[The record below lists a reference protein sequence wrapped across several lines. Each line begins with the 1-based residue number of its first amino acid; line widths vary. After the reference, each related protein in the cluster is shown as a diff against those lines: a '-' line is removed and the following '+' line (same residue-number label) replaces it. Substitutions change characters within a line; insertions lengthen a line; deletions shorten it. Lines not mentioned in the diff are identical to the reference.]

1 MNIFKRLKLGI
12 FESNPGVRDEM
23 LLAQERAN
31 AERRAA
37 RIQAQQQ
44 PAVAIFEPVD
54 RIDVDLYN
62 VYVLRLLDDGLGTVP
77 LDILRSAST
86 RYRGIPTPSWFKY
99 NTLMTIEKP
108 LIFSCFITILLACD
122 KAHDFTYSN
131 IKDNLTVYKPP
142 SGITFELDDN
152 AKAIFDYI
160 VNANV
165 EQVTTSISAAFD
177 VAPGRQR
184 TVLNNSKTLLGY
196 CMCLI
201 NFELSRSPLA
211 CGTQH
216 NTSTLEGDY
225 GMKIL
230 KTILSSDRNAKNAV
244 IAITRILGIYVVDHT
259 TVMRQP
265 SSAEVVRQLAPAP
278 RFFNSRRKTVQVR
291 IDATSA
297 AINNNADIQALV
309 GGGSN
314 EAVVVDSASANDP
327 ANIGHLEKTFGY
339 FGRRSVQ
346 LDLKNINAYV
356 TVGRNRVNVLNAV
369 LGPAGIPAGQDHI
382 MVAPGAQIPPI
393 NITVNEFL
401 SRSTATHQIV
411 PNDNSITAVMNKIF
425 FTWFGFQG
433 KTGVVLTPAEKL
445 IFDEAIKNYTMEK
458 TLGDFIQIITY
469 AATHQPK
476 VFITFD
482 IIAGCIAGILGSTTI
497 LDAGTARRF
506 VFRRLFITSGY
517 FINKNVGL
525 LDWCAN
531 AFEEITR
538 PEAGFGKINN
548 VSKRLKFMSH
558 LELKNKLKSVG
569 IKITKNVRG
578 KRKYLSRK
586 ELENKALLFNKL
598 QNTAK
603 RIKIKIMYKSRN
615 GMYKYKTYKRL
626 QKEINSKKINS
637 KYNINRKYKKP
648 VVRNFNFG

>member
-1 MNIFKRLKLGI
+1 MNIFKRIKLGI
-12 FESNPGVRDEM
+12 LASNPEVRDEM
-23 LLAQERAN
+23 LLAQERAD
-31 AERRAA
+31 AARRAA

-44 PAVAIFEPVD
+44 PAVAIFEPVNL
-54 RIDVDLYN
+54 IDIDLYD
-62 VYVLRLLDDGLGTVP
+62 VYVLRLLDDGLKTVP

-86 RYRGIPTPSWFKY
+86 RYRGIPNPSWFKY
-99 NTLMTIEKP
+99 DTLMTIEKP
-108 LIFSCFITILLACD
+108 LIFLCFITILLACD

-131 IKDNLTVYKPP
+131 IKDNLKVYKPP
-142 SGITFELDDN
+142 SGITFELEDN

-160 VNANV
+160 LNANV

-177 VAPGRQR
+177 GAPSRQR
-184 TVLNNSKTLLGY
+184 TVLNNSNTLLGY

-201 NFELSRSPLA
+201 NFELLKSPPV
-211 CGTQH
+211 CGTVLD
-216 NTSTLEGDY
+216 TSTLEVDY

-244 IAITRILGIYVVDHT
+244 IAITRILGIYMVDYT

-265 SSAEVVRQLAPAP
+265 SSAEIVRKLAPAP

-309 GGGSN
+309 EGGTN

-327 ANIGHLEKTFGY
+327 ANIGYLEKTFGY

-369 LGPAGIPAGQDHI
+369 LGPAGIPPGQDHI
-382 MVAPGAQIPPI
+382 MVAPGAQIPLI
-393 NITVNEFL
+393 NITVSKFL

-425 FTWFGFQG
+425 FIWFGFQN
-433 KTGVVLTPAEKL
+433 TSVVLTPVEKL

-482 IIAGCIAGILGSTTI
+482 LIAGCIAGILGSTTI

-517 FINKNVGL
+517 FIDKNVRL

-531 AFEEITR
+531 AFEEVTR

-548 VSKRLKFMSH
+548 ISKRLKFMSH

-578 KRKYLSRK
+578 KRKYIPRK

-603 RIKIKIMYKSRN
+603 RMKIKIMYKSRN
-615 GMYKYKTYKRL
+615 GLYKYKTYKRL
-626 QKEINSKKINS
+626 QKEINSK
-637 KYNINRKYKKP
+637 YQKP

>member
-1 MNIFKRLKLGI
+1 MSIFKRIKLAI
-12 FESNPGVRDEM
+12 LERNPEVRDRI
-23 LLAQERAN
+23 LLEQERAD
-31 AERRAA
+31 AARRAA
-37 RIQAQQQ
+37 RIQAQRP

-54 RIDVDLYN
+54 RIDIDLYD
-62 VYVLRLLDDGLGTVP
+62 VYVRRLLDDGLRTVP
-77 LDILRSAST
+77 LDILRSARN
-86 RYRGIPTPSWFKY
+86 RYIGTSNPSWFDY
-99 NTLMTIEKP
+99 DILMTIEKP

-122 KAHDFTYSN
+122 KAHDFTYLK
-131 IKDNLTVYKPP
+131 IKNNLEVYTPP
-142 SGITFELDDN
+142 PGITFNLDDN
-152 AKAIFDYI
+152 AEAIFGYI
-160 VNANV
+160 LNANV
-165 EQVTTSISAAFD
+165 DQVITSISAAFD
-177 VAPGRQR
+177 VSPGTQR

-201 NFELSRSPLA
+201 NFELLKSPLA
-211 CGTQH
+211 CGTPH
-216 NTSTLEGDY
+216 DTSTLEGDY

-230 KTILSSDRNAKNAV
+230 KSILSSDSNAKNAV
-244 IAITRILGIYVVDHT
+244 IAITRILGIYMVDHT

-265 SSAEVVRQLAPAP
+265 SSAEVVRKLAPAP
-278 RFFNSRRKTVQVR
+278 RFFNSGRKTVMVR

-297 AINNNADIQALV
+297 AINNDADIQALV
-309 GGGSN
+309 EGGTN

-356 TVGRNRVNVLNAV
+356 TVGRNRVNVLTAV
-369 LGPAGIPAGQDHI
+369 LGPDGIPPGQDHI

-393 NITVNEFL
+393 NITVSEFL

-411 PNDNSITAVMNKIF
+411 PNDNSITAVMEKIF
-425 FTWFGFQG
+425 LTWFGFQG
-433 KTGVVLTPAEKL
+433 NTGVVLTPAEKL

-517 FINKNVGL
+517 YIDKKVRF

-538 PEAGFGKINN
+538 PEPEAGFGKINN
-548 VSKRLKFMSH
+548 VSKRLKFMSN

-626 QKEINSKKINS
+626 QKEINSK
-637 KYNINRKYKKP
+637 YQKP